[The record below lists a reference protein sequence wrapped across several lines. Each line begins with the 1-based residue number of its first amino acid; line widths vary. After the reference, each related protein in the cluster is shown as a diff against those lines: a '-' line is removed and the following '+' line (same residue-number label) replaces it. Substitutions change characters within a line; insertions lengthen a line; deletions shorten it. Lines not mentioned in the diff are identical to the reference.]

1 MNAFT
6 ARRAT
11 ALSLAALITLAT
23 FSSIHLLALQP
34 SPEVLMAAHSGPTQV
49 IVITG
54 KRLHA

>member
-1 MNAFT
+1 MNALT

-11 ALSLAALITLAT
+11 ALSLATLTTLAT
-23 FSSIHLLALQP
+23 FSSINLLAMQP
-34 SPEVLMAAHSGPTQV
+34 NPGVLMAANSAMQV